1 MSFVE
6 RDLIMSVLSTDKCFE
21 PIHVHSMKHILND
34 GTLFLSFFC
43 DEFVYPCESIPLYC
57 RIHLYNKPSYIPKLS
72 APSTGIFYKP
82 RVSEFFLLFALWLD
96 CFNINVCL
104 LSPFFHVRTEI
115 LDNITTFIPIKNVG
129 INEFLRT

>member
-6 RDLIMSVLSTDKCFE
+6 RDLIMSVLSTDKYFE

-34 GTLFLSFFC
+34 VTLFLSFFC

-82 RVSEFFLLFALWLD
+82 RVSEFFFSLLYGLIALISTFVCCLLF
-96 CFNINVCL
+96 F
-104 LSPFFHVRTEI
+104 
-115 LDNITTFIPIKNVG
+115 TFV
-129 INEFLRT
+129 LRFWII